1 MPWKHN
7 GIIIKE
13 GQGWSDKSYIQ
24 HPPNWASVWSDSEK
38 LAHDMQW
45 EDPPKLYDKRFYS
58 GVGIEKK
65 LADSSDGT
73 IGLKT
78 KYINQTKETAHNLL
92 QSTDW
97 YIIRKMED
105 STKVIPSDISTY
117 RSNVRTSC
125 ANIETKINA
134 ANDMTTF
141 IKLFDSADSN
151 GITDINRWP
160 EEV

>member
-7 GIIIKE
+7 GFIIKE
-13 GQGWSDKSYIQ
+13 GTAWTDRFHIQ
-24 HPPNWASVWSDSEK
+24 HPSNWASSWSDSEK

-45 EDPPKLYDKRFYS
+45 EDPPKSYDNRFYW
-58 GVGIEKK
+58 GVGIEKI

-78 KYINQTKETAHNLL
+78 QYKNQTKETAHSLL

-97 YIIRKMED
+97 YVVRKYED
-105 STKVIPSDISTY
+105 STKEIPTKIKNY
-117 RSNVRTSC
+117 RAAVRT
-125 ANIETKINA
+125 AADTIETKIDA
-134 ANDMTTF
+134 ASNMTNF

-151 GITDINRWP
+151 GITEINRWP

>member
-1 MPWKHN
+1 MPWKHK

-13 GQGWSDKSYIQ
+13 GKAWTDSMLIQ
-24 HPPNWASVWSDSEK
+24 HPSNWASSWSDSEK

-45 EDPPKLYDKRFYS
+45 VDPPASFDSRFYWS
-58 GVGIEKK
+58 VGLEKS

-78 KYINQTKETAHNLL
+78 LYKNETKETAYNLL

-97 YIIRKMED
+97 YVLRKYED
-105 STKVIPSDISTY
+105 NKKEIP
-117 RSNVRTSC
+117 
-125 ANIETKINA
+125 TKIADYRTAVRNA
-134 ANDMTTF
+134 ADTIESKIDAASNMANF

-151 GITDINRWP
+151 GITEINRWP
-160 EEV
+160 EQV

>member
-1 MPWKHN
+1 MPWKHK
-7 GIIIKE
+7 GVIIKE
-13 GQGWSDKSYIQ
+13 GKAWTDSMLIQ
-24 HPPNWASVWSDSEK
+24 HPSNWASSWSDSEK

-45 EDPPKLYDKRFYS
+45 VDPPASFDSRFYWS
-58 GVGIEKK
+58 VGLEKS

-78 KYINQTKETAHNLL
+78 LYKNETKETAYNLL

-97 YIIRKMED
+97 YVLRKYED
-105 STKVIPSDISTY
+105 NKKEIP
-117 RSNVRTSC
+117 
-125 ANIETKINA
+125 TKIADYRTAVRNA
-134 ANDMTTF
+134 ADTIESKIDAASNMANF

-151 GITDINRWP
+151 GITEINRWP